1 MRIEYNK
8 GYLYIDCIND
18 ISELKQEGV
27 EFKDCVSDIIAE
39 CLERKYTSSEVNH
52 ILDIIN
58 IRFNN

>member
-1 MRIEYNK
+1 MKIDYNK

-18 ISELKQEGV
+18 ISELKQAGF
-27 EFKDCVSDIIAE
+27 EFEDFRSDIIDE
-39 CLERKYTSSEVNH
+39 CIKRKYTSSEVNH